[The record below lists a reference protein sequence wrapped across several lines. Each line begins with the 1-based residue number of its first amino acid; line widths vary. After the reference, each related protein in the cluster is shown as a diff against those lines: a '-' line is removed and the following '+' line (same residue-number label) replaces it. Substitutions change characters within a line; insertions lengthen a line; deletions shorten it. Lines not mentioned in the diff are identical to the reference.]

1 MPARVVGVTPS
12 NDKPPTPNR
21 PHDISHT
28 TATWMLVRG
37 TPVQFVARSFGH
49 ANPSFNLYMYASYNL
64 TNGSEAGDDLKRPIV
79 WDHADS

>member
-1 MPARVVGVTPS
+1 
-12 NDKPPTPNR
+12 
-21 PHDISHT
+21 
-28 TATWMLVRG
+28 MLVRG

-64 TNGSEAGDDLKRPIV
+64 TNGSEAGDDLKRPLV